1 MLFLKA
7 QKSVLQVQLF
17 FGIKKKAGAFK
28 GSVGR
33 IVTNRGR
40 VIDHKGR
47 SRFCRQVSIIIQRIS
62 ISDQIVV
69 QATLI
74 LAKSEGVHP
83 NFSEKHLEK

>member
-33 IVTNRGR
+33 IVTGWGR
-40 VIDHKGR
+40 VTDHKGR
-47 SRFCRQVSIIIQRIS
+47 LRFSRQVSIIIQRIS
-62 ISDQIVV
+62 ISDQFVV

-74 LAKSEGVHP
+74 LAKREGVQP
-83 NFSEKHLEK
+83 NFSVKHLVK